1 MGHFSI
7 LRITKYKELGGIG
20 SHIDRECTASN
31 VDLSKTP
38 LNEKVVCQS
47 LEKKMTIEEAVTQRI
62 A

>member
-20 SHIDRECTASN
+20 SHIDREYTASN

-47 LEKKMTIEEAVTQRI
+47 LEKR
-62 A
+62 